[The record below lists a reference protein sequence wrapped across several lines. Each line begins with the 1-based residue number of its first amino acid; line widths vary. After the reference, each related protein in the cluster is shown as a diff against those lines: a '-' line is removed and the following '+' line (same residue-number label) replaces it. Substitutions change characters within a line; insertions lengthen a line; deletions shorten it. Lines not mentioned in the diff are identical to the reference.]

1 MKSLFEYIFE
11 NYITEGGHA
20 VNGTPMTQ
28 PQARAVYKDVSEKF
42 LPKLGLSADGA
53 DFCALG
59 SFGKKADEQTSGDID
74 IAVSVDVIATKNN
87 VSVEEVEQFI
97 VDTCESEKLVYTYG
111 KGIHVISISWPIP
124 DTENY
129 GQVDIMPT
137 TSMDFSKWMYY
148 APDLRVAE
156 SKYKGLYRNQL
167 IMAILK
173 FADQKVLS
181 KTEQNEVIE
190 YERYALRLNSG
201 LARTR
206 RSFMGKKGGLIKTE
220 HALKEFEKQVTNV
233 PDEIV
238 SIAFGDGVTAKHVM
252 TFEQAYELF
261 MAPSFPWKDI
271 RENSKHMKSFCHPR
285 NDMRNEG
292 WFVTLPSH
300 RNGCHVW
307 SVCLQ
312 DNTV

>member
-20 VNGTPMTQ
+20 VSGTPMTQ
-28 PQARAVYKDVSEKF
+28 PQARAVYNDVSKKF
-42 LPKLGLSADGA
+42 LPKLGLSEDGV

-74 IAVSVDVIATKNN
+74 IAVSIDVIATKNN
-87 VSVEEVEQFI
+87 ISVEEVEQFI
-97 VDTCESEKLVYTYG
+97 QDKCNEEKIDYVYG
-111 KGIHVISISWPIP
+111 KGIHVISLSWPIP

-148 APDLRVAE
+148 APDFRVAE

-167 IMAILK
+167 IMSILK
-173 FADQKVLS
+173 WADQKVLS
-181 KTEQNEVIE
+181 KNEKDEVIE

-206 RSFMGKKGGLIKTE
+206 RSFMGKKGELVKTE
-220 HALKEFEKQVTNV
+220 HALKEYEKQVTNV

-238 SIAFGDGVTAKHVM
+238 KIAFGDNVAAKDVM

-261 MAPSFPWKDI
+261 MSPTFPWKEN
-271 RENSKHMKSFCHPR
+271 REKVVKSLLKEIVGIAPIPV
-285 NDMRNEG
+285 E
-292 WFVTLPSH
+292 L
-300 RNGCHVW
+300 
-307 SVCLQ
+307 
-312 DNTV
+312 TVDWEALIPK